1 MKNIAFFLLVG
12 LGLFSSGYS
21 IDVNAVAGLGRARN
35 KCLTVRFQKG
45 PEQRTS
51 LSDVAWKT
59 SDQSDIEKVKET
71 VQAIL
76 DFLLELNCLP
86 EEELLDLEVKKLP
99 ADVLDEVN
107 KLGQSIKKLT
117 GQILSI

>member
-35 KCLTVRFQKG
+35 KCLTKG